1 MNQRVVTEQDFR
13 MPEYRTAKPEDY
25 EFRDDGKLVRKD
37 RWEMAVQSIRIAVGL
52 DGREFEIDDVVAKV
66 EALADA
72 DGEWLEYDNDDDEMP
87 ERIDVQLA
95 DGSILVNLWF
105 ENGDLFWNPGVKMVI
120 PRENVRAWRDH
131 QEMPPK
137 V

>member
-1 MNQRVVTEQDFR
+1 MSQRVVTEQDFR

-25 EFRDDGKLVRKD
+25 EFREDGKVVRKD

-52 DGREFEIDDVVAKV
+52 DTREFEIDDVVAKV
-66 EALADA
+66 RALADA
-72 DGEWLEYDNDDDEMP
+72 DGNWMEYDNDDDEMP

-105 ENGDLFWNPGVKMVI
+105 EAGVLLWNPDVKIPI
-120 PRENVRAWRDH
+120 PREDVRAWRDH
-131 QEMPPK
+131 QEMPAK